1 MQRLNISTRSRAE
14 FVDITSQVAGAI
26 RAEGAKEGVCCVCV
40 THTTAGI
47 TINENADPSVP
58 RDILGHLEKLVPR
71 DDGYAHSEG
80 NSDAHI
86 KASMMGFSVMVPV
99 SGGELQL
106 GTWQGIFFCEFDGP
120 RRRTVIVRMV

>member
-1 MQRLNISTRSRAE
+1 MQRVSISTGRRAE
-14 FVDITSQVAGAI
+14 FVDITAKVAEAI
-26 RAEGAKEGVCCVCV
+26 KAEGATEGVCCVYV

-71 DDGYAHSEG
+71 DDGFAHAEG
-80 NSDAHI
+80 NSDSHI
-86 KASMMGFSVMVPV
+86 KASMMGFSAMVPV
-99 SGGELQL
+99 SGGKLQL

-120 RRRTVIVRMV
+120 RRRAAIVQMV